1 MSQVANEVVSILTK
15 NSSVRPISK
24 MDLGPDATTATGV
37 RPSSVRSADT
47 SIAKRNQIWQTHSMQ
62 HSQTSPPR
70 CTPPKPPVAKTRI
83 PARCARTIVPAI
95 VVPPYVLEAQATAIS
110 LLETLT
116 LGFAS
121 ASSTNCSFESPTC
134 TFPRRT
140 SHRVRQGMRGE
151 H

>member
-1 MSQVANEVVSILTK
+1 MSQVASEVEGILTK
-15 NSSVRPISK
+15 YSSVRPISK

-47 SIAKRNQIWQTHSMQ
+47 SIARRDQIWQKHKMQ
-62 HSQTSPPR
+62 YSQTSPPR

-83 PARCARTIVPAI
+83 PARCARTIVPAM
-95 VVPPYVLEAQATAIS
+95 VVPPYVLDAHAAAIS

-140 SHRVRQGMRGE
+140 SYRVRQIIRGK